1 MSKFFR
7 KDEIF
12 EYEGELYNYS
22 TLREL
27 RNKSKGVSFKDGDV
41 QNIETG
47 GINDISSIEN
57 FYSEAMIIDI
67 TDKLVDSSTLSG
79 NDIRDINR
87 KVVTKEHK
95 DFFDDVK
102 SRMESGKASY
112 EETMQYWDLKKL
124 FKDIEYKYDFNNFI
138 KMNNNEESINL
149 LGKFSFINRGRIIEL
164 VRLVSGKRFNENDI
178 FISRED
184 LLSLLQ
190 FETKDGLRHFLASLE
205 SQEIICRK
213 NKRKRNTIE
222 FTINPFIFN
231 RIQKVRLTSQL
242 YEMFPNS
249 FKNFLTVDIYYYFKM
264 ISENEHLKFE
274 ILDELN
280 G

>member
-12 EYEGELYNYS
+12 KYEEELYNYS

-27 RNKSKGVSFKDGDV
+27 RNKSKGVSFKRGDV
-41 QNIETG
+41 ENTETG

-57 FYSEAMIIDI
+57 FYSEAMIIDV
-67 TDKLVDSSTLSG
+67 TEKLVDSTTLTG
-79 NDIRDINR
+79 NDVRDINR
-87 KVVTKEHK
+87 KIVTKEHK

-102 SRMESGKASY
+102 KRMENSEASY

-149 LGKFSFINRGRIIEL
+149 LGKFSFVNRGRIIEL
-164 VRLVSGKRFNENDI
+164 VRLVSGKCFIENDI
-178 FISRED
+178 LISRED

-190 FETKDGLRHFLASLE
+190 FDTKDGLRHFLASLE
-205 SQEIICRK
+205 SQEIIYRR

-231 RIQKVRLTSQL
+231 RIQKIRLTSQL
-242 YEMFPNS
+242 YEMFPMS
-249 FKNFLTVDIYYYFKM
+249 FKNFLNVDIYYYFKM

-274 ILDELN
+274 LRDDLN